1 MYYRVGLYRYMY
13 DQGKSEFVQTIIV
26 KKGLFS
32 TTEIFTDFSF
42 PKLSEEKIKKL
53 LVQYDFL
60 YIRQESFTDNSLA
73 SLNDVSKYIDN
84 YDVKKFNKVIEDDYF
99 CKLEQQK
106 NISKYLKSRKKGV
119 GKND

>member
-60 YIRQESFTDNSLA
+60 YIRQ
-73 SLNDVSKYIDN
+73 
-84 YDVKKFNKVIEDDYF
+84 
-99 CKLEQQK
+99 
-106 NISKYLKSRKKGV
+106 
-119 GKND
+119 